1 MKKPTCVIST
11 FLMIFAL
18 LLAVPVAASAQEVNE
33 WSQYQ
38 KNERHGGAVNV
49 ELPATNHVAHRTAVK
64 DVREGSQ
71 PVVSGSRAY
80 VYAGTAGSTGSIH
93 CFDLKDGKEAW
104 ARDIE
109 PVSYYDSW
117 ASPAVSNGVVYIGS
131 GSKVQALDAG
141 SGAIL
146 WGKDLSEVLAGSQIV
161 NGSPAVDGNRL
172 VIADYGN
179 GSGGG
184 CYVCLDVTRKGK
196 VLWTFSLDPSCI
208 AVSTPCIVGN
218 LMFVG
223 QGAAYGAPV
232 SPNGKVWCVDMDTGK
247 AVTAWGNKGYY
258 QTAGSLDLAGTMTA
272 YGDYIY
278 FTDFT
283 YGAATS
289 PNCHLYCLARA
300 TGAEAWKVPVYGSDG
315 APAVTDGLVVTA
327 GQQPGVYPN
336 STNWVTAFSAD
347 TTNGRNPVQRWT
359 KSGIGG
365 GYNMSPCTANGRIA
379 VGNTDSA
386 TWPAHGNG
394 VRVLDP
400 ADGHTIWQ
408 STEAGGPTVPTPY
421 GLLSI
426 GGGQVVTFAAGT
438 GALPSGDYYFAEGTT
453 RDGYQEWIC
462 LENPTAGKVDSSI
475 EYMINGGGTVK
486 QSVEL
491 QPGSRT
497 TVDVNSFVG
506 GGLDVSARVT
516 GNGHFVAERSV
527 YFNAGGLDGGEQ
539 VMGATAP
546 GKRFLFAEGTTRDGF
561 QTWLA
566 LQNPADSDA
575 NVLVTYLHSD
585 GSPPDQ
591 QNVIV
596 RSRSRETV
604 DVNAGAGAGR
614 DVSIALTS
622 NRAIVG
628 ERVMY
633 FRYPGQI
640 LGASPS
646 GVHNCTGVAEAG
658 TAWQF
663 AEGAT
668 YANFQEWLCLMNP
681 GNRDTTATIRYM
693 NAAGPIKTVPMTLKA
708 NSRTTVDVNAE
719 VGPDQEVSAL
729 VTSLDPIVAER
740 PMYFQFLP
748 NGMGGDMWKG
758 GHNSVGTEYAAYKW
772 EFAEGCTRNGF
783 RTYLCV
789 SNPNSKAVQAQLHYF
804 ITRADGGREEKEQ
817 TLELAANS
825 RQTVVVNDFVGEG
838 RDVSAAVTCGTPIVA
853 ERPMYFSYG
862 QYTDGGVSLGL
873 PVAP

>member
-1 MKKPTCVIST
+1 MKKPTCVIIT
-11 FLMIFAL
+11 FLMILAL

-38 KNERHGGAVNV
+38 KNERHGGAIPID
-49 ELPATNHVAHRTAVK
+49 LPATNAVSRRTDDIGAV
-64 DVREGSQ
+64 DGSQ
-71 PVVSGSRAY
+71 PVVAGGMAY
-80 VYAGTAGSTGSIH
+80 VYAGVAGSSGAIYCYDLTTGEKVWNTSVAPISSN
-93 CFDLKDGKEAW
+93 
-104 ARDIE
+104 
-109 PVSYYDSW
+109 VSWS
-117 ASPAVSNGVVYIGS
+117 SPAVEGGVVYIGS
-131 GSKVQALDAG
+131 GSKVQALDAADG
-141 SGAIL
+141 DLL
-146 WGKDLSEVLAGSQIV
+146 WTKDLTTIKASADVV
-161 NGSPAVDGNRL
+161 NSSPAIDGNRL
-172 VIADYGN
+172 VIGDFFN
-179 GSGGG
+179 G
-184 CYVCLDVTRKGK
+184 CYYCLDITQKGK
-196 VLWTFSLDPSCI
+196 WMWTFALDASSM
-208 AVSTPCIVGN
+208 ALSTPCISGGSV
-218 LMFVG
+218 FVG
-223 QGAAYGAPV
+223 QQGPYGA
-232 SPNGKVWCVDMDTGK
+232 PNGKVWCVDEATGR
-247 AVTAWGNKGYY
+247 AVTAWGNHGYY
-258 QTAGSLDLAGTMTA
+258 AAVDQLDISGTVSA
-272 YGDYIY
+272 YGDFIY
-278 FTDFT
+278 FTDFSYDPAKT
-283 YGAATS
+283 
-289 PNCHLYCLARA
+289 CHLYCLSKS
-300 TGAEAWKVPVYGSDG
+300 TGAEAWKVSAYGSDG
-315 APAVTDGLVVTA
+315 APSVVDGLVVTA
-327 GQQPGVYPN
+327 GEQYGV
-336 STNWVTAFSAD
+336 SNWVSAYTAD
-347 TTNGRNPVQRWT
+347 TIAGKNPVLKW
-359 KSGIGG
+359 KVPGIGG
-365 GYNMSPCTANGRIA
+365 YTMSACIANGKVA
-379 VGNTDSA
+379 VGNGVSGWPPVTCTDSY
-386 TWPAHGNG
+386 
-394 VRVLDP
+394 VLN
-400 ADGHTIWQ
+400 ASDGSTVWH
-408 STEAGGPTVPTPY
+408 STEAGGPPAATAY
-421 GLLSI
+421 GILSI
-426 GGGQVVTFAAGT
+426 GDGKMVTFGT
-438 GALPSGDYYFAEGTT
+438 GSVPNSDYYFAEGTT
-453 RDGYQEWIC
+453 REGYQEWIC

-575 NVLVTYLHSD
+575 SVLVTYLHSD

-591 QNVIV
+591 QNVTV

-681 GNRDTTATIRYM
+681 GNRDTTANIRYM

-719 VGPDQEVSAL
+719 VGPDQDVSAL

-748 NGMGGDMWKG
+748 NGMGADMWKG

-789 SNPNSKAVQAQLHYF
+789 SNPNGKAVQAQVHYF
-804 ITRADGGREEKEQ
+804 ITRADGGKEDRAQ

-838 RDVSAAVTCGTPIVA
+838 RDVSAAVTCGTPIVV

-862 QYTDGGVSLGL
+862 KYTDGGVSLGL